1 MSEAFLSSLSVQKR
15 QLVCWL
21 VSLCTGTGTGTRLK
35 RVWSF
40 WSQQDPA
47 CVFVCS
53 VVHLNAAGEKKK
65 HAGRRASIKNMYE
78 MQSVVGHHFLVAD
91 HRRHVGN
98 KVALTR
104 RRWPMGGRRTQPA
117 SSGPSPVILC
127 LLFEALLDAVSAS
140 VGWKCG
146 RGESEGICAY
156 HKSLSSHRQESAARS
171 SVGESTCIQN
181 AEERTSK
188 RNGARMVGGREGEK
202 KLAPARHPVSGRFWS
217 FSQEGSIVLDTS
229 SSLYVPAHA

>member
-21 VSLCTGTGTGTRLK
+21 VSLCTGTGTHLK

-91 HRRHVGN
+91 HRRHMLATRLPWLAVVGQWVVGEPSPPPLAPHLLSRVCFL
-98 KVALTR
+98 KRSLMR
-104 RRWPMGGRRTQPA
+104 SQRRWG
-117 SSGPSPVILC
+117 
-127 LLFEALLDAVSAS
+127 
-140 VGWKCG
+140 
-146 RGESEGICAY
+146 
-156 HKSLSSHRQESAARS
+156 ESAAGVKVRGFALIISPYPLTDRS
-171 SVGESTCIQN
+171 RQH
-181 AEERTSK
+181 AAPW
-188 RNGARMVGGREGEK
+188 AR
-202 KLAPARHPVSGRFWS
+202 APAYRTQKKGRAS
-217 FSQEGSIVLDTS
+217 ATVLGWWE
-229 SSLYVPAHA
+229 AERERRN